1 MLFAVALQPRR
12 EGLLTVP
19 ALDVGGQR
27 TQPLSLTVTE
37 AAPPARAG
45 SAAFIET
52 QIDDEDPY
60 VQQSVGY
67 TLRLYYATPLVSG
80 QLDPATPD
88 GPSLQPVGS
97 GLPYPTL
104 VGDRNT
110 GGSGKRGA

>member
-45 SAAFIET
+45 SAAFIEA

-67 TLRLYYATPLVSG
+67 TLRLYYDTPLVSG
-80 QLDPATPD
+80 QLDKEIGRASCRERVCTY
-88 GPSLQPVGS
+88 V
-97 GLPYPTL
+97 
-104 VGDRNT
+104 
-110 GGSGKRGA
+110 

>member
-45 SAAFIET
+45 SAAFIEA

-67 TLRLYYATPLVSG
+67 TLRLSYDPPDRKSVVWGKSVSG
-80 QLDPATPD
+80 RVDL
-88 GPSLQPVGS
+88 
-97 GLPYPTL
+97 
-104 VGDRNT
+104 
-110 GGSGKRGA
+110 GGRRINKKKNKNNNKNA

>member
-1 MLFAVALQPRR
+1 MRISDWSS
-12 EGLLTVP
+12 
-19 ALDVGGQR
+19 DVCSSD
-27 TQPLSLTVTE
+27 LLTVTE

-80 QLDPATPD
+80 QLDQATPD
-88 GPSLQPVGS
+88 GASLQRVGS
-97 GLPYPTL
+97 DLQYTRL
-104 VGDRNT
+104 VG
-110 GGSGKRGA
+110 GKRYTVVERRFLLDRKSTRLNSSH

>member
-45 SAAFIET
+45 SAAFIEA

-67 TLRLYYATPLVSG
+67 PLRLYYDTPLVSG
-80 QLDPATPD
+80 QLAQHTH
-88 GPSLQPVGS
+88 VGARTE
-97 GLPYPTL
+97 GRR
-104 VGDRNT
+104 VGKGWCRR
-110 GGSGKRGA
+110 GRAWGSQET